1 MIFRVGFGILIIAVI
16 AQSSYAQTVSL
27 EEYLE
32 KVRINHPFFAKEALQ
47 TDIEKLGR
55 DRFLGVQDWAVNSS
69 ERASYQKT
77 VINSTFAPDRVY
89 TLDGTASVDRVFWN
103 SGGRLSLTWQSIL
116 SDQSL
121 PGISVPGPGGTTIE
135 VPTGASRFY
144 ENRLIASYSYPL
156 LQNRG
161 GELDRLEYELAE
173 FNIDF
178 SEVQALENQENF
190 LLDVGLRFVDWVRAV
205 EQSRIAHDRLRLA
218 EEQRAQTLRKR
229 RVNLVDKVDVLRAD
243 DAVQIDKE
251 VLVLNQSRERAVL
264 AVLAVLA
271 QDPEMTGGS
280 PDMDLYQ
287 LEDVPAIEDAVRRIH
302 DQRVVQT
309 LRIRLQQVER
319 QQKGMD
325 DLARPQLFLSVSG
338 GLQEGD
344 EDFVDALGLSK
355 PDIGVALSFR
365 YPLGNR
371 TARADV
377 AQSQLQI
384 RQLEKEIE
392 SVSLNLESELRSLW
406 IQITELVAV
415 LDLNKEQIETARKKT
430 REEKRLYDQGRG
442 ELTFVIQ
449 SQDSEAL
456 AELRYAVNAA
466 TYHRLVLG
474 YRAILD
480 ELLPAPQAVQ

>member
-1 MIFRVGFGILIIAVI
+1 MTFRVCFGFLIIALI
-16 AQSSYAQTVSL
+16 GQSGYAQTVSL
-27 EEYLE
+27 NEYLE
-32 KVRINHPFFAKEALQ
+32 KVRMNHPFFAKEALQ

-55 DRFLGVQDWAVNSS
+55 DRFLGVQDWAIHSS
-69 ERASYQKT
+69 KKASYQKT
-77 VINSTFAPDRVY
+77 VANSTFAPDRVY

-121 PGISVPGPGGTTIE
+121 PGITVPGPGGTTFE

-144 ENRLIASYSYPL
+144 ENRVIASYSHPL

-161 GELDRLEYELAE
+161 GELDRLEYDLAG

-178 SEVQALENQENF
+178 SEVQVLENQENF
-190 LLDVGLRFVDWVRAV
+190 LLDVGVRFVEWVRTI
-205 EQSRIAHDRLRLA
+205 EQTRIARERLRLA
-218 EEQRAQTLRKR
+218 EEQRVQTVRKR
-229 RVNLVDKVDVLRAD
+229 RVNLVDEVDVLRAD
-243 DAVQIDKE
+243 DAVQINKE
-251 VLVLNQSRERAVL
+251 ALVLNQSRERAVQ
-264 AVLAVLA
+264 AELAVLA
-271 QDPEMTGGS
+271 QDPGMTGGS

-287 LEDVPAIEDAVRRIH
+287 LEEVPGIEDAIERVR
-302 DQRVVQT
+302 DQRVVST
-309 LRIRLQQVER
+309 LRIRLQQLER
-319 QQKGMD
+319 QKKGLD
-325 DLARPQLFLSVSG
+325 DLAQPQLFLSVSG

-344 EDFVDALGLSK
+344 EDFIDALGLSK
-355 PDIGVALSFR
+355 PDIGVALDFR

-371 TARADV
+371 TASADV

-392 SVSLNLESELRSLW
+392 SVSLNLESELRNLW
-406 IQITELVAV
+406 IQITELVGV
-415 LDLNKEQIETARKKT
+415 LALNKEQIETARKKT

-466 TYHRLVLG
+466 TYHQLVLS

-480 ELLPAPQAVQ
+480 ELLPAPEAAQ